1 MNSAHNSF
9 INERHPTMTHTLG
22 IPDTDA
28 AQAMPKT
35 TLLLPLTVTIM
46 AGVIQ
51 VVLAHKPE
59 TLQWAA
65 ALITVVY
72 CFMAAYALNDRPRFF
87 HHLCLTT
94 SLGIVLAGAL
104 LLWQL
109 ATVTSDN
116 SITFLTAVSLVLIWI
131 YMLSN
136 LGFHLTVLMGWTL
149 SFLAVLVVMATCE
162 AAVNVHTNGLTLL
175 LAANL
180 IGMGSLKN
188 RGQHTTHLAS
198 IIHSLHEKATTDAV
212 TGLYN
217 RRHFVELAE
226 REYSKAKRLEKPISI
241 LLIDIDH
248 FKAINDQYGHQAGD
262 RVLCRLADCLT
273 ENTREINICGR
284 YGDDE
289 FAILLTDS
297 NQSAALE
304 VAHRIL
310 NCINGTKQNQNASKN
325 EHQFGISIG
334 IGSSPRLA
342 ADCPLDNFT
351 HHADQALYAA
361 KKEGRNRV
369 NIFKAC

>member
-1 MNSAHNSF
+1 MEHK
-9 INERHPTMTHTLG
+9 PG
-22 IPDTDA
+22 IPGDDA
-28 AQAMPKT
+28 IQAIPKT
-35 TLLLPLTVTIM
+35 TLLLPLMVTIM
-46 AGVIQ
+46 AGIIQ
-51 VVLAHKPE
+51 GVLAHKPE
-59 TLQWAA
+59 TLQWTT
-65 ALITVVY
+65 ALITFVY
-72 CFMAAYALNDRPRFF
+72 CSVAAYALNDRPCFF
-87 HHLCLTT
+87 HRLCLTT

-109 ATVTSDN
+109 ATAAPN
-116 SITFLTAVSLVLIWI
+116 NCITFFTSVSLLLIWI

-136 LGFHLTVLMGWTL
+136 LGFRPTVLMGWTL

-162 AAVNVHTNGLTLL
+162 VAVSGHTNGITLL

-188 RGQHTTHLAS
+188 RGQHTTHLAG
-198 IIHSLHEKATTDAV
+198 IIYSLHEKATTDAV

-217 RRHFVELAE
+217 RHHFVELAE
-226 REYSKAKRLEKPISI
+226 REYSRAKRLKKPISI

-273 ENTREINICGR
+273 ENTREIDICGR
-284 YGDDE
+284 YGGDE

-310 NCINGTKQNQNASKN
+310 HCISGTHQNKNTSKD
-325 EHQFGISIG
+325 ECQFGISIG
-334 IGSSPRLA
+334 IGSSPKPA
-342 ADCPLDNFT
+342 ADCSLDNFT
-351 HHADQALYAA
+351 HHADQALYVA

-369 NIFKAC
+369 HIFKAC